1 MANRLSAGSLS
12 WAVDPTGAHP
22 ERPVVVLS
30 HDTHPYGATECT
42 VMCLGTSVSQ
52 FEHPTP
58 PLEAHHYDGITFNET
73 PHLLPWALRTIA
85 PGSLHT
91 SRAVGQL
98 TDAGV
103 RELKKAFLVLF
114 SV

>member
-1 MANRLSAGSLS
+1 MSNRLSAGSIC
-12 WAVDPTGAHP
+12 WAVDPTGVHP

-30 HDTHPYGATECT
+30 HDTHPFGATECT

-52 FEHPTP
+52 FQHPTP
-58 PLEAHHYDGITFNET
+58 PLGDHHYNGISFNNT

-85 PGSLHT
+85 PGSLDT

-98 TDAGV
+98 TADGEQEV
-103 RELKKAFLVLF
+103 KKALLLLF
-114 SV
+114 VV